1 MRAIGKIKKHK
12 DVVAMDC
19 SSANPA
25 IGLSFVIGR
34 QWTSYLPF
42 GLASIRTAASK
53 TGELTLPTLMR
64 RSRQAAFGQRNLA
77 LAEAARISTWPCS
90 HLQVVSRFC
99 SLAGDR
105 GPQIASANFD
115 GRQHWFSTLKPN
127 LSADDAP

>member
-12 DVVAMDC
+12 DVVAKDC

-53 TGELTLPTLMR
+53 TGELTLPTQSGSSPIWKADVTQRQSEVTR
-64 RSRQAAFGQRNLA
+64 RRQAIDFNATDQL
-77 LAEAARISTWPCS
+77 P
-90 HLQVVSRFC
+90 VVVNR
-99 SLAGDR
+99 DVV
-105 GPQIASANFD
+105 PTTIASNVFINPQLT
-115 GRQHWFSTLKPN
+115 G
-127 LSADDAP
+127 LS